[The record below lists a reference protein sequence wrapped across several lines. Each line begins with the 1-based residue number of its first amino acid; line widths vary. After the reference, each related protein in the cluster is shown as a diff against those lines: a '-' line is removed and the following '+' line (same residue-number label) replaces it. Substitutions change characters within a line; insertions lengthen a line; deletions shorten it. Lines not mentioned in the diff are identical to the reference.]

1 MYSSR
6 RPQLGNDQSWR
17 PLTGTTFWL
26 GAFGLFGIGVINGSL
41 TSGTG
46 LFVTLW
52 LVRWFGL
59 SYTRAVAHTLILVG
73 LGWNGTGA
81 ITLGLQGDIHWQWL
95 PALIAGSLVGG
106 YIGAHLSIKQGDKI
120 VKQAFEVLA
129 LVMGLSLLGRT
140 VLT

>member
-1 MYSSR
+1 
-6 RPQLGNDQSWR
+6 
-17 PLTGTTFWL
+17 
-26 GAFGLFGIGVINGSL
+26 
-41 TSGTG
+41 
-46 LFVTLW
+46 VTLW

-59 SYTRAVAHTLILVG
+59 SYTQAVAHTLILVG

-81 ITLGLQGDIHWQWL
+81 ITLGLKGDIHWQWL